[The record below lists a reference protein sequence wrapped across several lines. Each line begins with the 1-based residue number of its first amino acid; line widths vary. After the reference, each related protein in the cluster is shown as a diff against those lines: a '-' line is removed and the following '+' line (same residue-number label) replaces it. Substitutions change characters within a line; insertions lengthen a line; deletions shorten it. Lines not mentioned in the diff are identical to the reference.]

1 MYYIALPPSCGG
13 DLLTP
18 KLAYVKVDD
27 PLEGLVRFAYCPAKA
42 IHLPGVLHVVLRGLR
57 VAVLVPAFGDVRV
70 EVLGELREAA
80 KLRSARRV
88 TYASGRIYVEGSLE
102 RLDVERFKYGIAL
115 NFKVGKAY
123 M

>member
-1 MYYIALPPSCGG
+1 MYYVALPPNCGG
-13 DLLTP
+13 DLITP

-27 PLEGLVRFAYCPAKA
+27 PLEGLVRYAYCPAKA
-42 IHLPGVLHVVLRGLR
+42 IHLPGVLHVVLRGLK
-57 VAVLVPAFGDVRV
+57 AIALIPAYGDVRV
-70 EVLGELREAA
+70 EALGGLPEAV

-88 TYASGRIYVEGSLE
+88 AYARGRLYVEGPLE
-102 RLDVERFKYGIAL
+102 RLDVERFKYGVAL